1 MLLTVTKAFFY
12 AVHEGILGARDYEV
26 DLKKYEDKG
35 DMRQRGCTWFSTAY
49 WTSSV

>member
-26 DLKKYEDKG
+26 DLEN
-35 DMRQRGCTWFSTAY
+35 MRIRGI
-49 WTSSV
+49 

>member
-26 DLKKYEDKG
+26 DLKKYKDKG
-35 DMRQRGCTWFSTAY
+35 DMRQREVYLVLDCILD
-49 WTSSV
+49 